1 MATGMNPTYDFLYA
15 PSSSSIHQPHTP
27 GSDPS
32 LATEIMPAPPPLT
45 GIFPRVNDKGQ
56 ALTRGGKVSNRKKP
70 PGIGAIVA
78 HVSRQQQHQRSVLP
92 AAPVVVDHP
101 SPAPVAPDVEEFTED
116 TTTMAESS
124 GARKRMR
131 LSRQPSVPTSLGD
144 GASPRPLRN
153 SPLTN
158 DPDSM
163 TPEAVG
169 SPQAAPTTDLEPSV
183 TAMVNGTSPRMS
195 LAPHVQPK
203 RPRGKKS
210 HAHASALATRD
221 TALAPTGVKPEPT
234 DDPFISHTDG
244 DPLPPP
250 VDVYDSSFTT
260 TSARFDGM
268 QLGAVHRMPSVKP
281 ALSSRRK
288 GKGKDTGLELGDH
301 DGDGYPQSNNVACEC
316 CSLQGGHLVFCDGCP
331 RSFHLLCL
339 NPPLDELQEETW
351 YCQSCIAKRNGVKPL
366 PPKFRLETST
376 KRVNPNT
383 LFDDLMHNLTIESPK
398 TFTLPEDI
406 RNHFKDGKSNTGAY
420 VESGDVV
427 RERLSRHGF
436 VEERDPYRLRD
447 RHGAMVLC
455 CKCGMSASS
464 STMTDEAQDTGDF
477 SPRGRPIIS
486 CDYCRLHWH
495 MDCLDPPLAV
505 LPVNGR
511 RWMCPNHAAHS
522 VPKIR
527 IPKAGSRVVTIT
539 KPGQRNNGNIEV
551 IMDSEPLQLI
561 PHVMRSAYEEVRI
574 NGQRYRV
581 PEQTIVLDFWKKA
594 KRNRMRE
601 VSRASSPAPLTTI
614 RPTTPPQSSLGI
626 ATPTSSPLTSLSS
639 LSDHEDHGLENAR
652 SQQDQDMGDLAAAE
666 LLHAFHVQARSES
679 SPNSIA
685 DDNFHTEH
693 SINTRNSSPLSS
705 ILSEDPHDYGAT
717 VSSIFKR
724 EPVESSVSP
733 GSTVSQ
739 APRPVANGIKIIPK
753 AGSFAIRIPASKGP
767 GRPPVVRETSQ
778 PRRSGRRRLSSSQ
791 PDPPTSNTTGPKPTV
806 LNGQEAGAGGR
817 GSSTSAM
824 EDDLSPAEIAKLKK
838 IKALILAKGEEEL
851 MKFLRA

>member
-406 RNHFKDGKSNTGAY
+406 RNHFKDVTTSNTGAY

-464 STMTDEAQDTGDF
+464 STMTDEAQDTG
-477 SPRGRPIIS
+477 
-486 CDYCRLHWH
+486 
-495 MDCLDPPLAV
+495 
-505 LPVNGR
+505 VNGR

-581 PEQTIVLDFWKKA
+581 PEQTIPDD
-594 KRNRMRE
+594 
-601 VSRASSPAPLTTI
+601 APLTLYLVRQSFVPGSTHYD
-614 RPTTPPQSSLGI
+614 PTHDPPQSSLGI